1 MSAIIVG
8 PFPTVVL
15 STIALFFQTFF
26 GHGGLTTLGANT
38 VSMGITGTFGGYLIY
53 ALLRKM
59 NSPLWVAAGMAGFV
73 GDILCYLAAALELA
87 LSLNLGS
94 VLSHW
99 AIYSLGYMP
108 TQLPLAVAEF
118 VFSAGIVQYIADRR
132 PDLMLGKL
140 WGEVTD
146 A

>member
-1 MSAIIVG
+1 
-8 PFPTVVL
+8 
-15 STIALFFQTFF
+15 
-26 GHGGLTTLGANT
+26 
-38 VSMGITGTFGGYLIY
+38 
-53 ALLRKM
+53 
-59 NSPLWVAAGMAGFV
+59 
-73 GDILCYLAAALELA
+73 
-87 LSLNLGS
+87 
-94 VLSHW
+94 
-99 AIYSLGYMP
+99 MP